1 MTTFAELGLSEK
13 LTKGLA
19 LAGYTNPTPIQ
30 TQAIPLIMAGRDLM
44 GLAQTGTGKTAAFG
58 LPLLHRLL
66 DIGHPPGPRNVRALI
81 MAPTRELVNQISANL
96 EVFTKGTP
104 VKVTTVTG
112 GASLFRQTERLA
124 RGSDVLVATPGRLI
138 DLLDRNAL
146 SLEQC
151 GYLVLDEADQMLDMG
166 FIHALRK
173 IARHIPLKRQTM
185 LFSATMPK
193 LIEDLAQTY
202 LRDPI
207 KVQVAPP
214 GKPIEKIVQGVY
226 YTPQGDKARLLE
238 TYIKQHPSEAAL
250 VFGRTKHGSEKLMK
264 LLNTWGIRAGSIHGN
279 KSQNQ
284 RERTLNE
291 FRAGDL
297 DVLVATD
304 VAARGIDI
312 SSVRHV
318 YNYDMPNVPE
328 NYVHRIGR
336 TARAGAD
343 GTAIAFCAPAEMEEL
358 QAIEKL
364 LKTKIPVLGGAPWAM
379 DMIPAKKPQGGRGG
393 SGGGKPGG
401 ANPRRTGQVQKSSG
415 GRAFGSSSDA
425 GPAVSATDRPAAR
438 PLKAKF
444 VGGRPAHAGGMATP
458 RKPSGGRPNQ
468 GRSGAVK

>member
-1 MTTFAELGLSEK
+1 MSTFDALGLSPK
-13 LTKGLA
+13 LTKGLEK
-19 LAGYTNPTPIQ
+19 AGYTKPTPIQ
-30 TQAIPLIMAGRDLM
+30 TQAIPHIMQGRDLM

-81 MAPTRELVNQISANL
+81 LAPTRELVSQISDNL

-104 VKVTTVTG
+104 VKVVTITG
-112 GASLFRQTERLA
+112 GASIFRQTEKLA
-124 RGSDVLVATPGRLI
+124 RGADVLVATPGRLI

-146 SLEQC
+146 SLEMT

-166 FIHALRK
+166 FIHALKK
-173 IARHIPLKRQTM
+173 IAKHLPMKRQTL

-214 GKPIEKIVQGVY
+214 GKPIEKIVQGVHF
-226 YTPQGDKARLLE
+226 TPQGDKAKLLE
-238 TYIKQHPSEAAL
+238 TYLKQHPGEMAL

-264 LLNTWGIRAGSIHGN
+264 LLVSWGFKAGSIHGN

-291 FRAGDL
+291 FRDGTL

-312 SSVRHV
+312 SGVRHV

-336 TARAGAD
+336 TARAGAE
-343 GTAIAFCAPAEMEEL
+343 GKAVAFCAPAEMDEFK
-358 QAIEKL
+358 AVEKL
-364 LKTKIPVLGGAPWAM
+364 LKQPIPVLGGAPWAM
-379 DMIPAKKPQGGRGG
+379 DAGAAAPRPGQNRGGQGRGKPMGQGKPAGQGKPKPQGQKPARPEGG
-393 SGGGKPGG
+393 TDAPRK
-401 ANPRRTGQVQKSSG
+401 AFRPRRSG
-415 GRAFGSSSDA
+415 NR
-425 GPAVSATDRPAAR
+425 SAA
-438 PLKAKF
+438 
-444 VGGRPAHAGGMATP
+444 
-458 RKPSGGRPNQ
+458 
-468 GRSGAVK
+468 